1 MSQSNNSRKRKQPHQ
16 VIPVSNKKQ
25 KLASM
30 QNNHIHNLFMRRMLH
45 VWIEHQGVVYKFRH
59 AFTSSPVIIA
69 HIIYPAD
76 LFVMFQHYADHLG
89 LDWDMDLYEVHLCQ
103 LRQRRRRDRSPPQK
117 VDDDDNSLDHLVL
130 EDQLRIDEL
139 DTKQLREMLLE
150 LASRDWDDVIFIKE
164 VSTAVSQELQ
174 EDQKLLE
181 ALEGLSSLA
190 LLD

>member
-1 MSQSNNSRKRKQPHQ
+1 MTQPEDSRKRKQLHE
-16 VIPVSNKKQ
+16 VIPVCNKKQ
-25 KLASM
+25 KLASV
-30 QNNHIHNLFMRRMLH
+30 QNNHIHSLFMRRTLH
-45 VWIEHQGVVYKFRH
+45 IWIEHQGVVYKFRH
-59 AFTSSPVIIA
+59 AFTSSPVLIA

-89 LDWDMDLYEVHLCQ
+89 LDWDMDLYEMHLCQ
-103 LRQRRRRDRSPPQK
+103 LQRKQRRDRSPPQK
-117 VDDDDNSLDHLVL
+117 VDDDGNSLDHLVL

-164 VSTAVSQELQ
+164 VSTAVSQELH
-174 EDQKLLE
+174 EDQKLWE